1 MTGSGAPLPGH
12 WVVRYAKVPFSPLPE
27 VLDATEV
34 VPFDSPII
42 ELLDRGEWIV
52 ISTKGAPLQ
61 IFKVAVFSHYLTLK
75 NFQWRIIAKPVNRS
89 R

>member
-1 MTGSGAPLPGH
+1 MTGSGVPLPGH
-12 WVVRYAKVPFSPLPE
+12 WVGGYAKVPLSPLPE
-27 VLDATEV
+27 VLDSTEV

-52 ISTKGAPLQ
+52 ISTQGVPLQ

-75 NFQWRIIAKPVNRS
+75 NFKLRIIAKPVNRS